1 LRKTVGKGYLERAV
15 SMKHLEAALQKIT
28 KKSTYFENSALVL
41 LSQKEILATLNIYKN
56 NNILAIFRSVILSSK

>member
-1 LRKTVGKGYLERAV
+1 
-15 SMKHLEAALQKIT
+15 MKHLEAALQKIT
-28 KKSTYFENSALVL
+28 KKSTSFENSDLVL